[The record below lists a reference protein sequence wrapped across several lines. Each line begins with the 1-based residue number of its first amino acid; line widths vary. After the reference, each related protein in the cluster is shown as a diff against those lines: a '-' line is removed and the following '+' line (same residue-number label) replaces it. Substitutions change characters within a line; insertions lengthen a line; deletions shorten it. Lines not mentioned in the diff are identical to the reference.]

1 MNESDYERMAERRR
15 ARQKKRRHQV
25 LMMKGIILAVLVVVL
40 VIASSAAWH
49 FLSPSGDAKK
59 NPKDNNLT
67 ASSDTKN
74 TENTSAGETESETS
88 SETETEGTS
97 DPIAEARLLA
107 AGYDYDGA
115 IDLLKSVDSYESNT
129 EIMAAIQEFETTK
142 ASCVA
147 VDVTTVPHFLPF
159 TDQRYNSGFRCLSPR
174 PEPGRWHERLD
185 DHCRRV

>member
-59 NPKDNNLT
+59 NPKANNLT

-74 TENTSAGETESETS
+74 TENTSAGETEAKPVLKRRRKAL
-88 SETETEGTS
+88 
-97 DPIAEARLLA
+97 PIRLPKP
-107 AGYDYDGA
+107 G
-115 IDLLKSVDSYESNT
+115 
-129 EIMAAIQEFETTK
+129 FWPP
-142 ASCVA
+142 
-147 VDVTTVPHFLPF
+147 VTTMTELLIF
-159 TDQRYNSGFRCLSPR
+159 
-174 PEPGRWHERLD
+174 
-185 DHCRRV
+185 

>member
-67 ASSDTKN
+67 ASSDAKN
-74 TENTSAGETESETS
+74 TENTSAGETESETR
-88 SETETEGTS
+88 S
-97 DPIAEARLLA
+97 DCRSPASGRRL
-107 AGYDYDGA
+107 
-115 IDLLKSVDSYESNT
+115 
-129 EIMAAIQEFETTK
+129 
-142 ASCVA
+142 
-147 VDVTTVPHFLPF
+147 
-159 TDQRYNSGFRCLSPR
+159 
-174 PEPGRWHERLD
+174 RL
-185 DHCRRV
+185 

>member
-15 ARQKKRRHQV
+15 AHQKKRRHQV

-67 ASSDTKN
+67 ASSDAKN
-74 TENTSAGETESETS
+74 TENISAGETESETG
-88 SETETEGTS
+88 SETKTEGTS

-129 EIMAAIQEFETTK
+129 EILRGSGCHHST
-142 ASCVA
+142 SY
-147 VDVTTVPHFLPF
+147 FLPF
-159 TDQRYNSGFRCLSPR
+159 TAQRYNSGFRCLSPR

>member
-1 MNESDYERMAERRR
+1 MNPITNVWLSADGR
-15 ARQKKRRHQV
+15 ARRKGGHQV

-67 ASSDTKN
+67 ASSDAKN
-74 TENTSAGETESETS
+74 TENTSAGETESETG

-115 IDLLKSVDSYESNT
+115 IDLLKSDGFLRIKSPRSW
-129 EIMAAIQEFETTK
+129 QPSEFETTK

-147 VDVTTVPHFLPF
+147 VDVTTVPHIFYPF

-174 PEPGRWHERLD
+174 QQQDRWHERLD